1 MPAPAS
7 QPHHPHPFLL
17 LTLLLEL
24 TGAAEEEL
32 QVTQP
37 DKSVL
42 VAAGDSVTLHCSVNT
57 LLPVGP
63 VYWFRGAGPGRKMIY
78 DFKGGQYPRVT
89 NLSDATKRQNLDFSI
104 RISDITMADTGTY
117 YCVKFQRVGTR
128 DVEFKSGPGTQVS
141 VRAGAAEEELQV
153 TQPDKSVSVAAG
165 DSVTLHCS
173 VNTLLPVGPIYWFRG
188 AGPDRK
194 TIYDFKGGQ
203 YPRVTN
209 LSDVTKR
216 QNMDFSIRISDI
228 TTADTGTYYC
238 VKFRREGAGDVEF
251 KSGPGTQLSVQAKP
265 SNPEVS
271 GPVTRVA
278 PEQTVSFT
286 CKSHGFSPRNISL
299 RWFKNRN
306 ELSAFQTSVEPAG
319 ESVSYNISSTAQ
331 VVLSSGD
338 VYSQVICEV
347 AHVTLQGGPPLR
359 GTIYLSDTIRVPP
372 SVEVTQQPV
381 GTGAQVNVTCHVDKF
396 YPRSM
401 RLTWLENGNMSHTE
415 MAWTLVK
422 NKDGTYNRT
431 SWILV
436 NNSAHR
442 EDLVISCQVEHDGQP
457 AVIRSHT
464 LQVSAQ
470 PKEPDSNTNIS
481 DGEVSSPASLFIA
494 LLLGPK
500 VLLVFGVSAILVFKK
515 QKTSRHP
522 GRASART
529 AQRQRTTCE
538 DEQ

>member
-24 TGAAEEEL
+24 TAGAAEEEL

-141 VRAGAAEEELQV
+141 VR
-153 TQPDKSVSVAAG
+153 
-165 DSVTLHCS
+165 
-173 VNTLLPVGPIYWFRG
+173 
-188 AGPDRK
+188 
-194 TIYDFKGGQ
+194 
-203 YPRVTN
+203 
-209 LSDVTKR
+209 
-216 QNMDFSIRISDI
+216 
-228 TTADTGTYYC
+228 
-238 VKFRREGAGDVEF
+238 
-251 KSGPGTQLSVQAKP
+251 
-265 SNPEVS
+265 
-271 GPVTRVA
+271 
-278 PEQTVSFT
+278 
-286 CKSHGFSPRNISL
+286 
-299 RWFKNRN
+299 
-306 ELSAFQTSVEPAG
+306 
-319 ESVSYNISSTAQ
+319 
-331 VVLSSGD
+331 
-338 VYSQVICEV
+338 
-347 AHVTLQGGPPLR
+347 
-359 GTIYLSDTIRVPP
+359 
-372 SVEVTQQPV
+372 
-381 GTGAQVNVTCHVDKF
+381 
-396 YPRSM
+396 
-401 RLTWLENGNMSHTE
+401 
-415 MAWTLVK
+415 
-422 NKDGTYNRT
+422 
-431 SWILV
+431 
-436 NNSAHR
+436 
-442 EDLVISCQVEHDGQP
+442 
-457 AVIRSHT
+457 
-464 LQVSAQ
+464 
-470 PKEPDSNTNIS
+470 
-481 DGEVSSPASLFIA
+481 GEVSSPASLFIA

>member
-24 TGAAEEEL
+24 TAGAAEEEL

-251 KSGPGTQLSVQAKP
+251 KSGPGTQLSVQ
-265 SNPEVS
+265 
-271 GPVTRVA
+271 
-278 PEQTVSFT
+278 
-286 CKSHGFSPRNISL
+286 
-299 RWFKNRN
+299 
-306 ELSAFQTSVEPAG
+306 
-319 ESVSYNISSTAQ
+319 
-331 VVLSSGD
+331 
-338 VYSQVICEV
+338 
-347 AHVTLQGGPPLR
+347 
-359 GTIYLSDTIRVPP
+359 
-372 SVEVTQQPV
+372 
-381 GTGAQVNVTCHVDKF
+381 
-396 YPRSM
+396 
-401 RLTWLENGNMSHTE
+401 
-415 MAWTLVK
+415 
-422 NKDGTYNRT
+422 
-431 SWILV
+431 
-436 NNSAHR
+436 
-442 EDLVISCQVEHDGQP
+442 
-457 AVIRSHT
+457 
-464 LQVSAQ
+464 
-470 PKEPDSNTNIS
+470 
-481 DGEVSSPASLFIA
+481 GEVSSPASLFIA